1 MGRHVLLS
9 FLGLSDYEYCFYT
22 YEGKTSSYTRFVQT
36 AVYELLRG
44 EQPMDVIVFATK
56 EARERNGED
65 RLRGEEQLEGLMT
78 AFRRIA
84 PEANVKMVDI
94 DNGQDERTN
103 WRLFDRIMEEI
114 REGDTIYFDITH
126 SFRSIPFVAL
136 IVLNY
141 ARLVKKAEIGAI
153 VYGWFEVLG
162 RPMDVK
168 QLPPEERLAP
178 IVNLTSMASLL
189 DWTNGVDQFLRT
201 GDAALIRALTEKEN
215 RHVFCDPTA
224 SRELRNEVAALN
236 KLAKQLDQTEK
247 AIRTCRSL
255 DIDEEVR
262 KFGEQL
268 ARVRSAPTE
277 AVKPLVPLLDEME
290 KKYAIFSDDPII
302 NSWQAV
308 RWCLNHGLIQSALTM
323 LEENAV
329 TAICRAFSLDE
340 RKEEV
345 RNDIH
350 STIQIVLRRIPRD
363 EWRVHSPELV
373 ERMANALDSYREEL
387 KPFGQIKELR
397 NDINH
402 AGTRPNPL
410 PAEKFMPK
418 AVALFEQFS
427 SFFER
432 MSMLAKSMSK

>member
-44 EQPMDVIVFATK
+44 DQPMDVIVFATK
-56 EARERNGED
+56 EARERNGQD
-65 RLRGEEQLEGLMT
+65 RLKGEEQLEGLMT
-78 AFRRIA
+78 TFQRVA
-84 PEANVKMVDI
+84 PEANVKMVEI
-94 DNGQDERTN
+94 DNGQDERAN
-103 WRLFDRIMEEI
+103 WRLFDRVMAEI
-114 REGDTIYFDITH
+114 EEGDTIYFDITH

-141 ARLVKKAEIGAI
+141 ARLVKKANIGAI

-168 QLPPEERLAP
+168 QMAPEERLAP
-178 IVNLTSMASLL
+178 IVNLTNMASLL

-201 GDAALIRALTEKEN
+201 GDAALIRALTEREN
-215 RHVFCDPTA
+215 RNVFRDPSA
-224 SRELRNEVAALN
+224 SQEMCNEVAALN

-247 AIRTCRSL
+247 TIRTCRSL
-255 DIDEEVR
+255 QIDEEVR
-262 KFGEQL
+262 RFREQL
-268 ARVRSAPTE
+268 ACVRSSPTE

-290 KKYAIFSDDPII
+290 KKYAMFGGDPII
-302 NSWQAV
+302 NSWKAV
-308 RWCLNHGLIQSALTM
+308 RWCLDHGLIQSALTM

-350 STIQIVLRRIPRD
+350 STIQIVLRRIPKD
-363 EWRVHSPELV
+363 KWRVHSVELV
-373 ERMANALDSYREEL
+373 ERMTEVLHSYREEL
-387 KPFGQIKELR
+387 KPFGGVKELR

-402 AGTRPNPL
+402 AGTRPKPMA
-410 PAEKFMPK
+410 AEKFMPK
-418 AVALFEQFS
+418 TVALFEQFS
-427 SFFER
+427 SFFEQ

>member
-103 WRLFDRIMEEI
+103 WRLFDRIMSEI
-114 REGDTIYFDITH
+114 GEGDTIYFDITH

-168 QLPPEERLAP
+168 QMPPEERLAP

-201 GDAALIRALTEKEN
+201 G
-215 RHVFCDPTA
+215 
-224 SRELRNEVAALN
+224 
-236 KLAKQLDQTEK
+236 
-247 AIRTCRSL
+247 
-255 DIDEEVR
+255 
-262 KFGEQL
+262 
-268 ARVRSAPTE
+268 
-277 AVKPLVPLLDEME
+277 M
-290 KKYAIFSDDPII
+290 
-302 NSWQAV
+302 
-308 RWCLNHGLIQSALTM
+308 
-323 LEENAV
+323 
-329 TAICRAFSLDE
+329 
-340 RKEEV
+340 
-345 RNDIH
+345 
-350 STIQIVLRRIPRD
+350 RR
-363 EWRVHSPELV
+363 
-373 ERMANALDSYREEL
+373 
-387 KPFGQIKELR
+387 
-397 NDINH
+397 
-402 AGTRPNPL
+402 
-410 PAEKFMPK
+410 
-418 AVALFEQFS
+418 
-427 SFFER
+427 
-432 MSMLAKSMSK
+432 